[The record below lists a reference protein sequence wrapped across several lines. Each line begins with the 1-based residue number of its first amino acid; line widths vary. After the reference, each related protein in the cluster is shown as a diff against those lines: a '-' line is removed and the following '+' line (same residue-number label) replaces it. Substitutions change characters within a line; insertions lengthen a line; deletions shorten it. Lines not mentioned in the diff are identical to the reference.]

1 MTKSP
6 TDKDAQ
12 LIALLRTNAREPVSS
27 LARKLGVSRSTVHD
41 RLQRLEDTGVITGY
55 DVRLAAGGA
64 KTGIQA
70 VITVEVEP
78 RATAEVSKAMARH
91 PEVEALFSVSGKVD
105 LVALVRAADADALD
119 KLLDRISELKGVINT
134 ESAVVLS
141 TKVDRR

>member
-1 MTKSP
+1 MTKSL
-6 TDKDAQ
+6 TDKDEQ

-41 RLQRLEDTGVITGY
+41 RLQRLEDNGVIAGY
-55 DVRLAAGGA
+55 DVRLTERAAKA
-64 KTGIQA
+64 GIQA
-70 VITVEVEP
+70 VVTVEVEP
-78 RATAEVSKAMARH
+78 RATAEVAKSLARH

-105 LVALVRAADADALD
+105 LVALVRAPDAAALD
-119 KLLDRISELKGVINT
+119 KLLDRVSELKGVINT